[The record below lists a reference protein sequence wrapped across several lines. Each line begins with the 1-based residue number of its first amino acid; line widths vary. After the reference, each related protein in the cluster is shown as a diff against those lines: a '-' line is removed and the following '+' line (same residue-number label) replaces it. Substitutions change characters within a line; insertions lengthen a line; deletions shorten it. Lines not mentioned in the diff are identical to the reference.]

1 MAPRPTA
8 AVAALAATLDSPLPD
23 PLEVGAGTV
32 LLAEG
37 RCDPAIDR
45 GSLELCLGSARA
57 PVATA
62 AAPGEAAGGRA
73 VTGDRWWALLELTE
87 SVLESSELIL
97 RGRVGGRESAAV
109 LGSIRTPAR
118 DPRLAPPPP
127 SVVAHEGPLIAVAM
141 ATHEP
146 DPERLQRQVDSI
158 RAQDWA
164 DWVCVISDDG
174 SGAGSLEALQAIV
187 AGDDRFVLSR
197 SDRRLG
203 FYRNFERALR
213 MVPAEASYVA
223 LCDQDDEW
231 HPDKLTALQ
240 RELGSRP
247 GALLAYSDMRITDE
261 TGQVLSDTYF
271 FLRGN
276 AWDDIMSMLVANT
289 VTGAASLFRR
299 ELLDLALPFPPPV
312 GDAYHDHWLALC
324 ALASGEIAYL
334 DRPTYDRVRH
344 TASVT
349 AGTRHAEALR
359 AAAGGDSAALRR
371 RGRRLPR
378 RPSRPSLGAWRDAYF
393 GSYLRLRQL
402 ARVLELRAGDR
413 ISASR
418 RRALERLIAAERSS
432 LAAAWLAARSL
443 RPLLGRDETMGRE
456 RVLFAAVLWRRAAAR
471 APRRG
476 Q

>member
-1 MAPRPTA
+1 
-8 AVAALAATLDSPLPD
+8 VAALAATLDSPLPD

-45 GSLELCLGSARA
+45 GSLELSLGPARA
-57 PVATA
+57 PVETA
-62 AAPGEAAGGRA
+62 AAADEAAGQA
-73 VTGDRWWALLELTE
+73 VPGDRWWALLELTE
-87 SVLESSELIL
+87 PAPESAELIL

-109 LGSIRTPAR
+109 LGSIRAPAR
-118 DPRLAPPPP
+118 DPRLAPPAP
-127 SVVAHEGPLIAVAM
+127 SFVAHLGPLIAVAM

-146 DPERLQRQVDSI
+146 DPEHLRRQVDSI
-158 RAQDWA
+158 RAQDWP

-174 SGAGSLEALQAIV
+174 SGAASFAALQAIV
-187 AGDDRFVLSR
+187 ADDDRFVVSR

-213 MVPAEASYVA
+213 MVPAGASYVA
-223 LCDQDDEW
+223 LCDQDDDW

-240 RELGSRP
+240 GELGSRP

-261 TGQVLSDTYF
+261 SGAVLSDTYF
-271 FLRGN
+271 FLRSN
-276 AWDDIMSMLVANT
+276 ACDDITSMLVANT

-324 ALASGEIAYL
+324 ALAGGEIAYL

-359 AAAGGDSAALRR
+359 AAAGGDGEALRPP
-371 RGRRLPR
+371 GRRLPR
-378 RPSRPSLGAWRDAYF
+378 RPSRPSLGAGREAYF

-418 RRALERLIAAERSS
+418 RRALDRLIGAERSA
-432 LAAAWLAARSL
+432 LAAGWLAARSL
-443 RPLLGRDETMGRE
+443 RPLIGRDETMGRE
-456 RVLFAAVLWRRAAAR
+456 RVLFAAVLWRRAAAL
-471 APRRG
+471 AARRG
-476 Q
+476 QTS